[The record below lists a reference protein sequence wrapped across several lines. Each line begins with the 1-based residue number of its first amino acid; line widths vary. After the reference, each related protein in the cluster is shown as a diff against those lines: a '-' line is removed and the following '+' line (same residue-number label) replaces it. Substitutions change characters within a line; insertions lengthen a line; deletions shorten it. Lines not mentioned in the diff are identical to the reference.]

1 VLVQEEISYLQDA
14 VEASIKRKTCKQ
26 HYIRAEESLIV
37 SKVANLIAKKEGR
50 GYIKSKTPAKRVR
63 RQQRCRRYSK
73 IRHNFCTCK
82 VEIEDV
88 DNSNA
93 SK

>member
-1 VLVQEEISYLQDA
+1 MLVQEEISYLRDA
-14 VEASIKRKTCKQ
+14 VNTLAKRKTCKRR
-26 HYIRAEESLIV
+26 YIQAEETLTV
-37 SKVANLIAKKEGR
+37 SGVCDLLTAREGSS
-50 GYIKSKTPAKRVR
+50 SKDSERPAKRVR
-63 RQQRCRRYSK
+63 AERHCSRCGK

-88 DNSNA
+88 DNSDT